1 MENRHN
7 NDVSPLT
14 ANDAITDDV
23 RSYLSTK
30 SFYSRH
36 KKNHPPL
43 KPIDLNIHH
52 EDKSAEVRAESVE
65 GISLTALPHDIM
77 SESADNTIIE
87 ESTIKLQIS
96 RGNELTEEDHNASIQ
111 SDYNV
116 CSVLHSSPDAARDS
130 DISADISGISAIL
143 GIMTANQPQY
153 LGESAPDDQDNF
165 VSTVVTAAVNSV
177 ESTVDTSPVAANNEG
192 NLDATDT
199 AAVNNDESTNDT
211 IPTVPDDQDNFVS
224 TVVTAAVNSVEST
237 VDTSPVAANNE
248 GNLDATDTAAV
259 NNDESTNDTIPT
271 AAANNTSESRR
282 GRKRQR
288 DPENWQR
295 NIRQKRRNE
304 GLEYVS
310 CRGKV
315 VGARAVKD
323 VDCGKCKFNCSA
335 NFSSE
340 VRREIFSVF
349 WGLGDHN
356 RRTDFIANHCTR
368 SETTRRQ
375 KQDQPSRRNYSIS
388 YYLTNNSQRL
398 RVCKDFFLK
407 TLDIGHDTVYVALNN
422 NTQFGAVLSNE
433 RVHKIPGNKFSDE
446 TQRVIKHIGSFPTM
460 ESHYARSQTNKKFLD
475 SSLNVRKMYELYVQQ
490 CNDDQIKPVSETYY
504 RHIFKLSLPCLF
516 TSRRKIFA
524 TFVTS
529 LTTCHKQR
537 KHKNKICTPNI
548 TKGSNASENLKKNRS
563 KLQRLMAKFR
573 L

>member
-30 SFYSRH
+30 SFYGRH

-65 GISLTALPHDIM
+65 GISLTALPHDIV

-87 ESTIKLQIS
+87 ESTLKLQIS

-130 DISADISGISAIL
+130 DTSALLECSLADISGISAIL

-177 ESTVDTSPVAANNEG
+177 ESTVDTSPVAANNE
-192 NLDATDT
+192 D
-199 AAVNNDESTNDT
+199 
-211 IPTVPDDQDNFVS
+211 
-224 TVVTAAVNSVEST
+224 
-237 VDTSPVAANNE
+237 
-248 GNLDATDTAAV
+248 NLDATDTAAV

-271 AAANNTSESRR
+271 AADNTSESRR

-295 NIRQKRRNE
+295 NIRRKRRNE

-335 NFSSE
+335 NFSSK
-340 VRREIFSVF
+340 VRLEIFSVF

-407 TLDIGHDTVYVALNN
+407 TLDIGTA
-422 NTQFGAVLSNE
+422 
-433 RVHKIPGNKFSDE
+433 K
-446 TQRVIKHIGSFPTM
+446 
-460 ESHYARSQTNKKFLD
+460 
-475 SSLNVRKMYELYVQQ
+475 
-490 CNDDQIKPVSETYY
+490 
-504 RHIFKLSLPCLF
+504 
-516 TSRRKIFA
+516 
-524 TFVTS
+524 
-529 LTTCHKQR
+529 
-537 KHKNKICTPNI
+537 TPYI
-548 TKGSNASENLKKNRS
+548 
-563 KLQRLMAKFR
+563 M
-573 L
+573 

>member
-65 GISLTALPHDIM
+65 GISLTALPHDIV

-177 ESTVDTSPVAANNEG
+177 E
-192 NLDATDT
+192 
-199 AAVNNDESTNDT
+199 
-211 IPTVPDDQDNFVS
+211 F
-224 TVVTAAVNSVEST
+224 T

-504 RHIFKLSLPCLF
+504 RHIIKLSLPCLF